1 MTIQKAW
8 FCFVPLVAVAWSFVF
23 SAPQAAPSAV
33 TIKRFKSVP
42 VEMASGELVQQ
53 EGPDLSLKSRGM
65 ALEVGR
71 NYRSRREEKS
81 IFGYGWSW
89 NHADHLEFPGDL
101 VIHYVS
107 GDTTIPIFPD
117 VSYTS
122 AYARV
127 CLSAPGWSGGEMATG
142 APDAIGGY
150 GNVAHFYGPIGSL
163 QPLVVGGWNFQSPEG
178 VSTILQVD
186 LASIGA
192 TAYDSDHP
200 QYAVSLKLSAGGARS
215 VLWGHRAYDFDSVDI
230 TPDRA
235 SWTWSDLNAIQARV
249 ELASCL
255 QNVEMDAIVDAVHVG
270 VTYTRNASGEYKYL
284 PGTTFEVIK
293 TNGEY
298 RILNKNR
305 TEIAFGLDGKLLRKT
320 DANGNALSFHYD
332 QQGRLA
338 HIADAVHQ
346 AISLSYESHQP
357 DAKVTAVTDH
367 LGRRVGYAYE
377 GDDLVAVTNVLGDVV
392 RYTYARYQA
401 APELSHNMTTR
412 TDPEGHS
419 VAIDYHTTNST
430 PDRVWR
436 YRDGEVSGGI
446 SNAVCYLYLKGTT
459 YSYMPGTKCIQGI
472 VYNASNDISQVYLRE
487 GELTY
492 QESDGVNLVAGHSAQ
507 SVASPQTSR
516 WENIECAAGS
526 SDGLMAHNAALGTNS
541 YLEASNWSFNVPGM
555 SNDIVQVILSV
566 RGISTNPIC
575 LSGLGMTSTNWVATT
590 VQSIA
595 LNITGDRS
603 LWTWADI
610 SNLTARISL
619 PAGSTNSAEVWVDG
633 VTLQVRYR
641 HFDPGSDPADTFY
654 FYDLSHNVISTAR
667 GGAAHQFAYDARGN
681 LTSWKNPEG
690 HVRRY
695 DYDPVFNKL
704 IRSWDALGQVTT
716 MAYDGVG
723 RLLKTTDAL
732 GHSATLEYDRFGNPV
747 RATDPAGNVETT
759 RYDTNGVHVIAI
771 RNKRGYETR
780 YDYDGYGNCVR
791 ITDPCGFSR
800 HASFNKAGWK
810 ESECD
815 ENGVVSRFEYDRNG
829 RVVVGVKSAGTREEA
844 TTRFNYDG
852 RGLPVE
858 MMDSRGNREV
868 TDYDGTGRLTCLT
881 DKLGGTTL
889 TDYDLDDNPVRIGDP
904 LGQFA
909 ENFYD
914 GRGNVILHFDRR
926 GSATTVAYDGNNQP
940 VSSVDAGGN
949 RQEKAYDENGNLLAE
964 TRWAAGFPGCLLKEI
979 PEPVTATYTYDAL
992 NRITRKVIGAGRPDV
1007 RVYITDYDSSGRVT
1021 REIDPLGNS
1030 LSTGY
1035 DSEGNRTNISLFDA
1049 SGGLVSREL
1058 TSFDA
1063 ANRPVAV
1070 IKGFGSVTV
1079 TNGSDYNACG
1089 LKVVASDGR
1098 GNKTLF
1104 SYDTHRRLISTT
1116 DPLGNVQWVN
1126 YDTLGNK
1133 VREREASEAITEYA
1147 WDAAGRLTNKVV
1159 GVGLSDA
1166 RVSSMVRDRLGRVVR
1181 ETDPLGYSVLW
1192 VYDAEGDVITET
1204 NALGYVKTFFR
1215 DSMGRVTNTVDEAGG
1230 QTGQALD
1237 GNGKLRRLTDK
1248 RGFVTASEY
1257 DVFGNL
1263 ISLTDALGGQ
1273 TRWAYDGNDNKIQD
1287 IDPRGLVSSL
1297 SYDAAGRMTNKTVG
1311 VGLADV
1317 ASSRVVYDAL
1327 GRVVTSRNPVGG
1339 CEIRN
1344 YDAAGN
1350 CIARTDPRGAVTHY
1364 QYDVLNRQTSSV
1376 DALGGQTLITYDD
1389 RGNALSMTD
1398 ALGGTARS
1406 TYDAYNLKRS
1416 ATDVLGNTTRYQYD
1430 RVGRLIAT
1438 TDPLGGVESRT
1449 YDAAGN
1455 CVATVDKNGFPSVFA
1470 YDRLGRVTNTTDAL
1484 GYHTRKTYDS
1494 LGNLLAAYDKR
1505 GNGMTYQVDK
1515 VGRPAAVTDPASNT
1529 IYFVYDAGGNII
1541 RESLPSGRVTTSGYD
1556 GFGRLTLKTVGAG
1569 EREARQTRYEYDQLG
1584 RLIREIDPYG
1594 YVIER
1599 QYDANGNATNVTDR
1613 RGYSTRMD
1621 YDDLNRLIRTTD
1633 ALGNSA
1639 LVMYDRLGRITGTT
1653 NRRGDS
1659 TRHDYDAT
1667 GRLTAIRDAEGNITS
1682 NRYDALGR
1690 LCEEVAPNGRR
1701 TFMRYDAAG
1710 QLTNKSVNCSGS
1722 ESRTRNTEYDALGRP
1737 LRVTD
1742 AAGGVTV
1749 LDYDPNGNVIQSTA
1763 LKSSGKVLRH
1773 RSTHYDSRNLPSLA
1787 YDYLGNAWRTEYDSS
1802 GRKIAEVDPLGNRTE
1817 TGFNRFDEIVSV
1829 TDALAHRTE
1838 TRYDRCGRKVEE
1850 VNPLGQRV
1858 CYHYDPNGNRTR
1870 VINDN
1875 GHAILYAFD
1884 ALNRVSEVNRT
1895 LPAVPL
1901 DVLTRADVNGDGR
1914 INGDDVVAVE
1924 EGLP

>member
-1 MTIQKAW
+1 MKKAW
-8 FCFVPLVAVAWSFVF
+8 LYFVPLVVVAWSFAY

-33 TIKRFKSVP
+33 SIKRFKSVP
-42 VEMASGELVQQ
+42 VEMASGELVQR

-65 ALEVGR
+65 LLEVGR
-71 NYRSRREEKS
+71 NYRSRREARG

-107 GDTTIPIFPD
+107 GDTTIPIYPD

-150 GNVAHFYGPIGSL
+150 GNVAHYYGPIGSL
-163 QPLVVGGWNFQSPEG
+163 QPLVVGGWSFQPPEG
-178 VSTILQVD
+178 ASTILQVD

-192 TAYDSDHP
+192 TTYDSDHP
-200 QYAVSLKLSAGGARS
+200 QYAVSLKLSAGGTRS
-215 VLWGHRAYDFDSVDI
+215 VLWGHRAYDFDAVDI
-230 TPDRA
+230 TSDRA
-235 SWTWSDLNAIQARV
+235 SWSWSDLNAIQARV
-249 ELASCL
+249 ELASTL
-255 QNVEMDAIVDAVHVG
+255 QNVEMDAIVDTVHVG

-305 TEIAFGLDGKLLRKT
+305 TEIAFGLDGRLLRKT

-346 AISLSYESHQP
+346 SISLSYENSQP

-367 LGRRVGYAYE
+367 HGRRVSYAYE
-377 GDDLVAVTNVLGDVV
+377 GDDLVGVTNVLGDVV
-392 RYTYARYQA
+392 RYTYARDQA

-459 YSYMPGTKCIQGI
+459 YSYMPGTKCIQGV

-507 SVASPQTSR
+507 SVTSPQTSQ
-516 WENIECAAGS
+516 WENIECAVGS
-526 SDGLMAHNAALGTNS
+526 TDGLMAHNAALGTNS
-541 YLEASNWSFNVPGM
+541 YLQLSNWGFNVPGM
-555 SNDIVQVILSV
+555 SNDIVQVIISV
-566 RGISTNPIC
+566 RGISTNPVC
-575 LSGLGMTSTNWVATT
+575 LSGLGMTSTNWVSTN
-590 VQSIA
+590 VQSVA

-603 LWTWADI
+603 RWTWADI

-619 PAGSTNSAEVWVDG
+619 PAGSTNSAEVWIDG

-641 HFDPGSDPADTFY
+641 HFDPGSDSADTFY
-654 FYDLSHNVISTAR
+654 YYDLSHNVISTAR
-667 GGAAHQFAYDARGN
+667 GGAVHQFAYDDRGN
-681 LTSWKNPEG
+681 LTSWINPEG

-695 DYDPVFNKL
+695 NYDPVFNKL

-723 RLLKTTDAL
+723 RLIKTTDAL
-732 GHSATLEYDRFGNPV
+732 GHAATFEYDRFGNLI

-759 RYDTNGVHVIAI
+759 RYDTNGVHVVAI
-771 RNKRGYETR
+771 RNQRGYETG
-780 YDYDGYGNCVR
+780 YDYDHYGNCVR

-800 HASFNKAGWK
+800 HANFNKAGWK

-815 ENGVVSRFEYDRNG
+815 EVGVVSRFVYDRNG
-829 RVVVGVKSAGTREEA
+829 RLTACVKSAGTREEA
-844 TTRFNYDG
+844 TTRFKYDS

-858 MMDSRGNREV
+858 MMDPRGNREL
-868 TDYDGTGRLTCLT
+868 TEYDATGRPVCQT
-881 DKLGGTTL
+881 DKLGGITL
-889 TDYDLDDNPVRIGDP
+889 TEYDLDDNPIRMGDP
-904 LGQFA
+904 FGQIS
-909 ENFYD
+909 ENFHD

-926 GSATTVAYDGNNQP
+926 GGATAVAYDGNNQP

-949 RQEKAYDENGNLLAE
+949 RIEKVYDENGNLLVE
-964 TRWAAGFPGCLLKEI
+964 TRQAAGFPGCLPGEI
-979 PEPVTATYTYDAL
+979 PEPVTATYVCDAL
-992 NRITRKVIGAGRPDV
+992 NRIIRKVIGAGRPDA
-1007 RVYITDYDSSGRVT
+1007 RVYVTDYDSSGRVI
-1021 REIDPLGNS
+1021 RETDPLRNS
-1030 LSTGY
+1030 IATGY
-1035 DSEGNRTNISLFDA
+1035 DAEGNRTNISLFDA
-1049 SGGLVSREL
+1049 GGGLVSREI
-1058 TSFDA
+1058 TSFDV
-1063 ANRPVAV
+1063 ANRPIIV
-1070 IKGFGSVTV
+1070 IKGFGAVTV
-1079 TNGSDYNACG
+1079 TNWSEYDACG
-1089 LKVVASDGR
+1089 MKVAVRDGR

-1116 DPLGNVQWVN
+1116 DPLGNVHWAH
-1126 YDTLGNK
+1126 YDGLGNK
-1133 VREREASEAITEYA
+1133 VREREASGAITEYA

-1159 GVGLSDA
+1159 GAGLSDA
-1166 RVSSMVRDRLGRVVR
+1166 RVTSMVRDLMGRMIR
-1181 ETDPLGYSVLW
+1181 ETDPQGCAVSW
-1192 VYDAEGDVITET
+1192 TYDAEGNVLTET
-1204 NALGYVKTFFR
+1204 NALGYVKTFFP
-1215 DSMGRVTNTVDEAGG
+1215 DAMGRVTNTVDEAGW
-1230 QTGQALD
+1230 QTRQALD

-1248 RGFVTASEY
+1248 TGCVTASEY

-1273 TRWAYDGNDNKIQD
+1273 TRWAYDGNDNKIRD

-1297 SYDAAGRMTNKTVG
+1297 SYDAAGRMTNKTAG

-1317 ASSRVVYDAL
+1317 VSSSLVYDAL
-1327 GRVVTSRNPVGG
+1327 GRVVRSINPVGG
-1339 CEIRN
+1339 CEIRG

-1350 CIARTDPRGAVTHY
+1350 CITRTDPRGAVT
-1364 QYDVLNRQTSSV
+1364 QYSFDAANRQATTV
-1376 DALGGQTLITYDD
+1376 DALGGQTSITYDD
-1389 RGNALSMTD
+1389 RGNSVSITD
-1398 ALGGTARS
+1398 ALGGLSRS

-1416 ATDVLGNTTRYQYD
+1416 VTDARGNTTRCQYD
-1430 RVGRLIAT
+1430 RLGRLIASI
-1438 TDPLGGVESRT
+1438 DPLGGVESRT
-1449 YDAAGN
+1449 YDAVGN
-1455 CVATVDKNGFPSVFA
+1455 CIATVDKNGVSSFFA

-1515 VGRPAAVTDPASNT
+1515 VGRTVSVTDPASNT
-1529 IYFVYDAGGNII
+1529 IFIVYDAGGNKI
-1541 RESLPSGRVTTSGYD
+1541 REALPSGRVTTSGYD
-1556 GFGRLTLKTVGAG
+1556 GFGRLILKTVGAG
-1569 EREARQTRYEYDQLG
+1569 EREARQTRYAYDSMG
-1584 RLIREIDPYG
+1584 RLIREIDPHG
-1594 YVIER
+1594 YALER

-1613 RGYSTRMD
+1613 RGYSTRME
-1621 YDDLNRLIRTTD
+1621 YDELNRLIRTID
-1633 ALGNSA
+1633 ALGNSSS
-1639 LVMYDRLGRITGTT
+1639 VMYDRLGRITGTT
-1653 NRRGDS
+1653 NRHGDS
-1659 TRHDYDAT
+1659 TRHDYDVT
-1667 GRLTAIRDAEGNITS
+1667 GRLTAIQDAEGHITR

-1690 LCEEVAPNGRR
+1690 LYEETAPNGRQTR
-1701 TFMRYDAAG
+1701 MNYDAAG
-1710 QLTNKSVNCSGS
+1710 QLTNKTVSCAGAEIRSQ
-1722 ESRTRNTEYDALGRP
+1722 NTEYDVLGRP
-1737 LRVTD
+1737 IRVTD
-1742 AAGGVTV
+1742 VAGGVTV
-1749 LDYDPNGNVIQSTA
+1749 LDYDPNGNVIQSKA
-1763 LKSSGKVLRH
+1763 LNSAGKALRR
-1773 RSTHYDSRNLPSLA
+1773 RSTHYDSRNLPFLA

-1802 GRKIAEVDPLGNRTE
+1802 GRKIAEVDPLGNRIE
-1817 TGFNRFDEIVSV
+1817 TGFNRFDEVVSV
-1829 TDALAHRTE
+1829 TDALGNRTE
-1838 TRYDRCGRKVEE
+1838 TRHDRCGRKVEV
-1850 VNPLGQRV
+1850 VNPLGQRTR
-1858 CYHYDPNGNRTR
+1858 YQYDPNGNRTA
-1870 VINDN
+1870 VIDDN
-1875 GHAILYAFD
+1875 GNAILYAFN
-1884 ALNRVSEVNRT
+1884 ALNRVSEINRT
-1895 LPAVPL
+1895 MPSVPI
-1901 DVLTRADVNGDGR
+1901 DVLNRADVNRDGR
-1914 INGDDVVAVE
+1914 IDSDDVIVLE
-1924 EGLP
+1924 EGMP

>member
-1 MTIQKAW
+1 MTMEKAW
-8 FCFVPLVAVAWSFVF
+8 LYVVPLVAVAWNSAY

-33 TIKRFKSVP
+33 SIKRFKSVP
-42 VEMASGELVQQ
+42 VEMASGELVQR

-65 ALEVGR
+65 LLEVGR
-71 NYRSRREEKS
+71 NYRSRREAKS

-101 VIHYVS
+101 VINYVS

-150 GNVAHFYGPIGSL
+150 GNVAHYYGPIGSL
-163 QPLVVGGWNFQSPEG
+163 QPLVVGGWNFQSPDG
-178 VSTILQVD
+178 ASTILQVD

-200 QYAVSLKLSAGGARS
+200 QYGVSLKLSAGGARS
-215 VLWGHRAYDFDSVDI
+215 VVWGHRAYDFDAVDI
-230 TPDRA
+230 TSDRA

-255 QNVEMDAIVDAVHVG
+255 QNVEMDAIVDTVHVG

-293 TNGEY
+293 TDGEY

-305 TEIAFGLDGKLLRKT
+305 TELAFGLDGKLLRKT

-346 AISLSYESHQP
+346 SLGLTYENSQP

-367 LGRRVGYAYE
+367 LGRRVSYAYE
-377 GDDLVAVTNVLGDVV
+377 GDDLVGVTNVLGDVV
-392 RYTYARYQA
+392 RYTYSKDQT

-459 YSYMPGTKCIQGI
+459 YSYMPGTKCIQGV

-492 QESDGVNLVAGHSAQ
+492 QESDGVNLVAGHAAQ
-507 SVASPQTSR
+507 SVGSPQTSR
-516 WENIECAAGS
+516 WENIESATGLT
-526 SDGLMAHNAALGTNS
+526 DGLMAHNAALGTNG
-541 YLEASNWSFNVPGM
+541 YLDASNWSFNVPGM
-555 SNDIVQVILSV
+555 SNDIVQVIISV
-566 RGISTNPIC
+566 RGISTNPVC
-575 LSGLGMTSTNWVATT
+575 LSGLGMTTTNWVATN
-590 VQSIA
+590 VQSVA

-603 LWTWADI
+603 RWTWADI

-619 PAGSTNSAEVWVDG
+619 PAGSTNSAEVWIDG

-641 HFDPGSDPADTFY
+641 HFDPGSDPGDTFY
-654 FYDLSHNVISTAR
+654 FYDLSHNVISTDR
-667 GGAAHQFAYDARGN
+667 GGAVHQFAYDDRGN
-681 LTSWKNPEG
+681 LTSWINPEG

-695 DYDPVFNKL
+695 DYDPVLNKL

-732 GHSATLEYDRFGNPV
+732 GHSASLEYDRFGNPI

-759 RYDTNGVHVIAI
+759 RYDTNGVHVLSI
-771 RNKRGYETR
+771 RNKLGYETG
-780 YDYDGYGNCVR
+780 YDYDRYGNCVR
-791 ITDPCGFSR
+791 ITDPCNFSR
-800 HASFNKAGWK
+800 HTSFNKAGWK

-829 RVVVGVKSAGTREEA
+829 RLTASVKSAGTREET
-844 TTRFNYDG
+844 TTRFKSDG
-852 RGLPVE
+852 RGLSVE
-858 MMDSRGNREV
+858 MQDSRGNLELME
-868 TDYDGTGRLTCLT
+868 YDATGRPVCQT

-889 TDYDLDDNPVRIGDP
+889 TDYDLDDNPIRIGDP
-904 LGQFA
+904 LGQVT
-909 ENFYD
+909 ENFCD
-914 GRGNVILHFDRR
+914 GRGNIILHFDRR
-926 GSATTVAYDGNNQP
+926 GGATTVAYDGNNQP
-940 VSSVDAGGN
+940 VLRVDAVGN
-949 RQEKAYDENGNLLAE
+949 RVETVYDANGNLLSE
-964 TRWAAGFPGCLLKEI
+964 TRRAAGFPGCVPNEI
-979 PEPVTATYTYDAL
+979 PEPLTAMYTYDAL
-992 NRITRKVIGAGRPDV
+992 NRMTRKVIGAGRQDA
-1007 RVYITDYDSSGRVT
+1007 RVYVTDYDSAGRVIQET
-1021 REIDPLGNS
+1021 DPLGNS
-1030 LSTGY
+1030 IKTEF
-1035 DSEGNRTNISLFDA
+1035 DAEGNRTHISLFDV
-1049 SGGLVSREL
+1049 GGALVSREHS
-1058 TSFDA
+1058 SFDA
-1063 ANRPVAV
+1063 ANRPVTV
-1070 IKGFGSVTV
+1070 IKGFGAVTV
-1079 TNGSDYNACG
+1079 TNWSDYDACG
-1089 LKVVASDGR
+1089 MKVAVRDGR

-1116 DPLGNVQWVN
+1116 DSLGNVHWAN
-1126 YDTLGNK
+1126 YDGLGNK
-1133 VREREASEAITEYA
+1133 VREREASGAIAEYA
-1147 WDAAGRLTNKVV
+1147 WDAAGRLTNKVI
-1159 GVGLSDA
+1159 GVGLPEA
-1166 RVSSMVRDRLGRVVR
+1166 RVTSLVRDLLGRVVR
-1181 ETDPLGYSVLW
+1181 ETDPLGYSFSW
-1192 VYDAEGDVITET
+1192 TYDAEGTVLAET
-1204 NALGYVKTFFR
+1204 NALGYVKTFVP
-1215 DSMGRVTNTVDEAGG
+1215 DAIGRITHTVDEAGG

-1248 RGFVTASEY
+1248 TGFVTASEY

-1263 ISLTDALGGQ
+1263 ISLTDALGGK
-1273 TRWAYDGNDNKIQD
+1273 TRWAYDGNDNKIRD

-1297 SYDAAGRMTNKTVG
+1297 SYDAAGRMTNKTAG
-1311 VGLADV
+1311 VGLADA

-1327 GRVVTSRNPVGG
+1327 GRVVTSRTPVGG
-1339 CEIRN
+1339 CETRR

-1350 CIARTDPRGAVTHY
+1350 CITRTDPRGAVT
-1364 QYDVLNRQTSSV
+1364 QYSFDALNRETATV
-1376 DALGGQTLITYDD
+1376 DALGGQTGRIYDD
-1389 RGNALSMTD
+1389 RGNTLSMTD
-1398 ALGGTARS
+1398 ALGGTSRS

-1416 ATDVLGNTTRYQYD
+1416 VTDARGNTTRYQYD
-1430 RVGRLIAT
+1430 RLGRLIAT

-1455 CVATVDKNGFPSVFA
+1455 CVATVDKNGFPSFFA

-1484 GYHTRKTYDS
+1484 GYHTRKTYDA

-1505 GNGMTYQVDK
+1505 GNGITYQVDK
-1515 VGRPAAVTDPASNT
+1515 VGRPVAVADPASNT
-1529 IYFVYDAGGNII
+1529 IYFVYDAGGNKI

-1556 GFGRLTLKTVGAG
+1556 GFGRLILKTAGAG
-1569 EREARQTRYEYDQLG
+1569 EREARQTRYEYDPMG

-1599 QYDANGNATNVTDR
+1599 QYDANGNTTNVTDR
-1613 RGYSTRMD
+1613 RGTSTRMD
-1621 YDDLNRLIRTTD
+1621 YDDLNRLIRTID
-1633 ALGNSA
+1633 AMGNSTS
-1639 LVMYDRLGRITGTT
+1639 VMYDRLGRITGTT

-1659 TRHDYDAT
+1659 TRHDYDVT
-1667 GRLTAIRDAEGNITS
+1667 GRLTAIRDAEGTITS

-1701 TFMRYDAAG
+1701 TFMGYDAAG
-1710 QLTNKSVNCSGS
+1710 QLTNRSVNCSGS
-1722 ESRTRNTEYDALGRP
+1722 ESRSQNTEYDALGRP
-1737 LRVTD
+1737 FRVTD

-1763 LKSSGKVLRH
+1763 LNSAGKVLRS
-1773 RSTHYDSRNLPSLA
+1773 RSTHYDSRNLPFLA
-1787 YDYLGNAWRTEYDSS
+1787 TDYLGNAWRTEYDSS
-1802 GRKIAEVDPLGNRTE
+1802 GRKSADVDPLGNRTE

-1838 TRYDRCGRKVEE
+1838 TRYDRCGRKVEV

-1858 CYHYDPNGNRTR
+1858 RYQYDPNGNRTR

-1884 ALNRVSEVNRT
+1884 ALNRVTEVNRT
-1895 LPAVPL
+1895 LPSVPL

-1924 EGLP
+1924 EGMP